1 MKRREFIATQLK
13 MSLALLLVVAFGVCA
28 SAEDRNKTY
37 KVVDPAD
44 IALSQTKYANKDIE
58 VKVAKC
64 YYADRRDYR
73 CLTASTAPLA
83 IFAAAILP
91 EEQRKRVEDECD
103 TIEKTLNG
111 EKCFFSLRF
120 NYTPEDVN
128 QDIRSGYLHR
138 IVIKLD
144 SIELVPMASSRER
157 ND

>member
-1 MKRREFIATQLK
+1 MKRREFIATPLK
-13 MSLALLLVVAFGVCA
+13 MSLALLLVVALGVCA

-103 TIEKTLNG
+103 TIEKTLKG
-111 EKCFFSLRF
+111 EKCFFSLRIQLHARRRKPR
-120 NYTPEDVN
+120 Y
-128 QDIRSGYLHR
+128 RSGYLHR
-138 IVIKLD
+138 IVIKLN
-144 SIELVPMASSRER
+144 SLELVPIASSR
-157 ND
+157 